1 MVRLAENPRKMVVP
15 ELLAILNPF
24 LVAFALKKGDKTA
37 PPVGTTPIDGVDV
50 VAVLAVFCVVDIL
63 I

>member
-1 MVRLAENPRKMVVP
+1 MVVP

-24 LVAFALKKGDKTA
+24 LVGFAPKKGNKAT
-37 PPVGTTPIDGVDV
+37 PPEGATPIVGLDV
-50 VAVLAVFCVVDIL
+50 VAVLEVCVVDIL

>member
-1 MVRLAENPRKMVVP
+1 MVVP

-24 LVAFALKKGDKTA
+24 LVAFALKKGNKA
-37 PPVGTTPIDGVDV
+37 VPPEGTTPIDGVDV
-50 VAVLAVFCVVDIL
+50 VAVLEVFCVVDIL